1 MTAAPI
7 PVRSIVLLSIAAF
20 ASSATIRIA
29 DPLLPQIAGEFGTTV
44 AHASIISTAC
54 TLAYGLCQ
62 LVHGPVGDRFG
73 KYTIITLMT
82 LASALMTGAGG
93 FANDLATLGFL
104 RLLAGATAAALIP
117 LSMAHI
123 GDIVPLEQRQPVLAR
138 FMSGQI
144 LGSIAGQAMGGIFG
158 EYLSWHAVFMVLGVV
173 YLGVAFLLWR
183 ELLSGRVVQTRTAV
197 SPSFLV
203 TTLLTL
209 ARTPRVRLVVGVVF
223 LEGVSFLGPYTY
235 LSTYLHDRFSLGF
248 AAIGA
253 ILGCFGLGGLVYAAL
268 AGRIVASLG
277 PRNMV
282 VSGGFLMALAY
293 GLCLLVP
300 AWWIVPLSTTLCGV
314 GFYLFHNTLQTQAT
328 QMAPHVRGI
337 AVSLFASGFFLGQ
350 SVGVALGGL
359 VVTDI
364 GYGPIL
370 AFPVVTLP
378 LLAVFFR
385 RRMGLEQ
392 QI

>member
-1 MTAAPI
+1 MTDAPL

-82 LASALMTGAGG
+82 LVSAVMTGAGG

-123 GDIVPLEQRQPVLAR
+123 GDIVPLDRRQPVLAR

-144 LGSIAGQAMGGIFG
+144 LGSIAGQAAGGIFG
-158 EYLSWHAVFMVLGVV
+158 EFLSWHAVFMVLGVI
-173 YLGVAFLLWR
+173 YLGVALLLWR
-183 ELLSGRVVQTRTAV
+183 EVLSGRVKQTRTAV

-223 LEGVSFLGPYTY
+223 LEGLSFLGPFTY
-235 LSTYLHDRFSLGF
+235 LGAYLHEHYGLGY
-248 AAIGA
+248 AAVGG
-253 ILGCFGLGGLVYAAL
+253 ILACFGLGGLVYAGL
-268 AGRIVASLG
+268 SGRIVATLG

-282 VSGGFLMALAY
+282 VSGGVLMALAFA
-293 GLCLLVP
+293 LILFVP
-300 AWWIVPLSTTLCGV
+300 AWPVVPVASAVCGM

-350 SVGVALGGL
+350 SAGVALGGL
-359 VVTDI
+359 VITGT
-364 GYGPIL
+364 GYAPVFAWPIV
-370 AFPVVTLP
+370 ALP

-385 RRMGLEQ
+385 RRMG
-392 QI
+392 